1 MLTNANVEVE
11 KILTWLRREAKQG
24 AGLVALTHQSVGD
37 TASAIGRW
45 PVADAD
51 SDEVLV
57 VLGRDL
63 YKAACDDADGQN
75 APGEQQY
82 VAFFFL
88 ASDLRNPTSRFSLRV
103 VSARQA
109 ALGPPGEGLSTEPPT
124 EKGLVAQ
131 LMRQNEVTHR
141 QAWTVLGHAL
151 GMMERHSAQVSQ
163 ENLQLRQGNF
173 ELTRG
178 YEGLLSE
185 RHIRELAAQTAQFE
199 REQKAQ
205 FYNRLWLFAPA
216 IMSTL
221 GGKAQSGPRALPAGA
236 SGPAEPTS
244 ATQASEASAPAA
256 PPPASE
262 LAVQLRSILDSMTP
276 EQVAT
281 LQQTLSPEQFLALA
295 ALWSSLSS
303 LDTTPPSSA
312 PSSSASEGTPEASP

>member
-24 AGLVALTHQSVGD
+24 TGLVALTHQNVGD
-37 TASAIGRW
+37 TASALGRW

-51 SDEVLV
+51 SDEVLAL
-57 VLGRDL
+57 LGRDL

-82 VAFFFL
+82 VAYFFL
-88 ASDLRNPTSRFSLRV
+88 ASVLRNPTSRFSLRV
-103 VSARQA
+103 ISARQA
-109 ALGPPGEGLSTEPPT
+109 ALGPPGEGFSTEPPT

-236 SGPAEPTS
+236 SGAAALPAG
-244 ATQASEASAPAA
+244 ASGAAA
-256 PPPASE
+256 PPESA
-262 LAVQLRSILDSMTP
+262 TP
-276 EQVAT
+276 
-281 LQQTLSPEQFLALA
+281 
-295 ALWSSLSS
+295 
-303 LDTTPPSSA
+303 
-312 PSSSASEGTPEASP
+312 